1 MGFFSWLLSPS
12 VQQEG
17 AKKNRFLRFPEALE
31 KETIIPIRVYPNA
44 KNNELLGL
52 NGDILRVRIAAPPDK
67 GKANRALIAFL
78 GKVLKIGRGNL
89 AIKQGHFSRNKTVRV
104 DGLDREEILK
114 RIQDF
119 C

>member
-1 MGFFSWLLSPS
+1 M
-12 VQQEG
+12 
-17 AKKNRFLRFPEALE
+17 E

-44 KNNELLGL
+44 KNNELLGSD
-52 NGDILRVRIAAPPDK
+52 GDILRVRIAAPPEK

-78 GKVLKIGRGNL
+78 GQVLKTGRGNL
-89 AIKQGHFSRNKTVRV
+89 AIKRGYCSRNKTVSV
-104 DGLDREEILK
+104 AGLGKEEILK